1 MNAVVPALLA
11 ALAVASWPS
20 PSRPP
25 GTRLPAT
32 GLRRRRDARA
42 GVDDGAVPSEASGQ
56 PATAHDVADA
66 LVLLSLALRSG
77 MGQREALERV
87 ALASDGQIASHLR
100 SVAAA
105 LRWGRPGREAWGY
118 VADVWRPAALA
129 WELADRAGAAP
140 AQLVEEAA
148 WRIRDGEDR
157 RLQAAAARAGV
168 RLVLPLGLAFL
179 PAFACT
185 AVVPVV
191 LALAHTV
198 LGP

>member
-1 MNAVVPALLA
+1 MNGTLLLLLLALLA
-11 ALAVASWPS
+11 VGAWP
-20 PSRPP
+20 PRHGRGWPL
-25 GTRLPAT
+25 TDT
-32 GLRRRRDARA
+32 GGGVSCRA
-42 GVDDGAVPSEASGQ
+42 GRRAGPAAASAPG
-56 PATAHDVADA
+56 PAATPQGVADA

-87 ALASDGQIASHLR
+87 AQASDGKVSDHLR

-105 LRWGRPGREAWGY
+105 LRWGQPVHEAWGY
-118 VADVWRPAALA
+118 VPAVWRPAALA
-129 WELADRAGAAP
+129 WEVAETAGAGP

-148 WRIRDGEDR
+148 WRIREREDR
-157 RLQAAAARAGV
+157 RLQAAGARAGV

>member
-1 MNAVVPALLA
+1 MMRAFVLAAVA
-11 ALAVASWPS
+11 ALAVLAWPAR
-20 PSRPP
+20 PSRSLSVARMGGGGLVAAP
-25 GTRLPAT
+25 GRPVRGAGAGAERPAT
-32 GLRRRRDARA
+32 
-42 GVDDGAVPSEASGQ
+42 
-56 PATAHDVADA
+56 TYDVADA

-87 ALASDGQIASHLR
+87 AGASHGPVASHLA

-105 LRWGRPGREAWGY
+105 LRWGQSGPDAWSF
-118 VADVWRPAALA
+118 VPAVWRPAALA
-129 WELADRAGAAP
+129 WEVAEHAGAAP

-148 WRIRDGEDR
+148 WRIREREDR

-191 LALAHTV
+191 LALVHTV

>member
-1 MNAVVPALLA
+1 MNALVPALLA
-11 ALAVASWPS
+11 ALAVVSWPS
-20 PSRPP
+20 PPRPP
-25 GTRLPAT
+25 GTRLSAT
-32 GLRRRRDARA
+32 GLRRGRNARVG
-42 GVDDGAVPSEASGQ
+42 GVDPGEASSQ
-56 PATAHDVADA
+56 PATAHHVADA

>member
-1 MNAVVPALLA
+1 MNAVVPALFA
-11 ALAVASWPS
+11 ALAVISWP
-20 PSRPP
+20 RPP
-25 GTRLPAT
+25 RPPRPRGPGST
-32 GLRRRRDARA
+32 ARA
-42 GVDDGAVPSEASGQ
+42 RRAGPGAQTTADDVPTSSRQ
-56 PATAHDVADA
+56 PATAHHVADA

-87 ALASDGQIASHLR
+87 ALASDGKVASHLR
-100 SVAAA
+100 TVAAA

-118 VADVWRPAALA
+118 VPGVWRPAALA
-129 WELADRAGAAP
+129 WELAEAAGAAP
-140 AQLVEEAA
+140 AELVEEAA

-157 RLQAAAARAGV
+157 RLQAAAGRAGV
-168 RLVLPLGLAFL
+168 RLVLPLGLASL
-179 PAFACT
+179 PAFVCT

>member
-1 MNAVVPALLA
+1 
-11 ALAVASWPS
+11 
-20 PSRPP
+20 
-25 GTRLPAT
+25 
-32 GLRRRRDARA
+32 
-42 GVDDGAVPSEASGQ
+42 
-56 PATAHDVADA
+56 VADA

-87 ALASDGQIASHLR
+87 ALASDGQVAGHLR

-105 LRWGRPGREAWGY
+105 LQWGRPGREAWGY
-118 VADVWRPAALA
+118 APAVWRPAALA
-129 WELADRAGAAP
+129 WELAEAAGAAP

>member
-11 ALAVASWPS
+11 ALAVVSWPS
-20 PSRPP
+20 PPRPP

-32 GLRRRRDARA
+32 GLRRGRDARA
-42 GVDDGAVPSEASGQ
+42 GVDGVDPSGASRQ
-56 PATAHDVADA
+56 PATAHHVADA

>member
-1 MNAVVPALLA
+1 MTGLVLALLA
-11 ALAVASWPS
+11 SLAVVVLPDRRERLTPGPRGRGHGGS
-20 PSRPP
+20 PAAPAAGSS
-25 GTRLPAT
+25 TRPAT
-32 GLRRRRDARA
+32 
-42 GVDDGAVPSEASGQ
+42 PY
-56 PATAHDVADA
+56 DVADA

-77 MGQREALERV
+77 MGQQEALERV
-87 ALASDGQIASHLR
+87 ARASGGPVAAHLG

-105 LRWGRPGREAWGY
+105 LRWGQPVREAWSY
-118 VADVWRPAALA
+118 VPDAWRPAALA
-129 WELADRAGAAP
+129 WEVAERAGAAP
-140 AQLVEEAA
+140 AQLVEDAS
-148 WRIRDGEDR
+148 WRVREQEDR

>member
-1 MNAVVPALLA
+1 MSGVFLLLILALLA
-11 ALAVASWPS
+11 VAVWPARPELGWPVTAAPVAAPHPRGRWPWPASTSATTP
-20 PSRPP
+20 
-25 GTRLPAT
+25 PAT
-32 GLRRRRDARA
+32 PHG
-42 GVDDGAVPSEASGQ
+42 
-56 PATAHDVADA
+56 VADA
-66 LVLLSLALRSG
+66 LVLVSLALRSG

-87 ALASDGQIASHLR
+87 AQASDGKIADHLR

-105 LRWGRPGREAWGY
+105 LRWGQPVHEAWGY
-118 VADVWRPAALA
+118 VPAVWRPAALA
-129 WELADRAGAAP
+129 WEVAETAGAGP

-148 WRIRDGEDR
+148 ARIREREDR
-157 RLQAAAARAGV
+157 RLQAAGARAGV

>member
-1 MNAVVPALLA
+1 MRASALAALA
-11 ALAVASWPS
+11 ALAVLAWPA
-20 PSRPP
+20 RPNQRCRAVRSDPADP
-25 GTRLPAT
+25 GDPARLDPGHPAT
-32 GLRRRRDARA
+32 
-42 GVDDGAVPSEASGQ
+42 
-56 PATAHDVADA
+56 TYDVADA
-66 LVLLSLALRSG
+66 LVLLALALRSG
-77 MGQREALERV
+77 MGPREALEQV
-87 ALASDGQIASHLR
+87 AGSGRGEVATHLA

-105 LRWGRPGREAWGY
+105 LRWGQPGPDAWSF
-118 VADVWRPAALA
+118 VPAVWRPAALA
-129 WELADRAGAAP
+129 WEVAECAGAAP

-148 WRIRDGEDR
+148 RRVREREDR

-191 LALAHTV
+191 LALVHTV

>member
-1 MNAVVPALLA
+1 MSAGLLVVLA
-11 ALAVASWPS
+11 TLAVLAWPS
-20 PSRPP
+20 RSAPPPRRDSREPPSEGSPA
-25 GTRLPAT
+25 GTPAT
-32 GLRRRRDARA
+32 VHAI
-42 GVDDGAVPSEASGQ
+42 
-56 PATAHDVADA
+56 ADA

-87 ALASDGQIASHLR
+87 AQTSEGEVAAHLG

-105 LRWGRPGREAWGY
+105 LRWGQSAPQAWAF
-118 VADVWRPAALA
+118 VPDAWRPAALA
-129 WELADRAGAAP
+129 WEVAERAGAAP

-148 WRIRDGEDR
+148 WRIREREDR
-157 RLQAAAARAGV
+157 RLQAAAGRAGV
-168 RLVLPLGLAFL
+168 RLVMPLGLAFL

>member
-1 MNAVVPALLA
+1 VNAVVPALLA
-11 ALAVASWPS
+11 ALAAVSWPS
-20 PSRPP
+20 PPRPSR
-25 GTRLPAT
+25 TRLPAT
-32 GLRRRRDARA
+32 GLRRGRNARGLD
-42 GVDDGAVPSEASGQ
+42 GVDPGGASRQ
-56 PATAHDVADA
+56 PATAHHVADA

-87 ALASDGQIASHLR
+87 ALVSDGQIASHLR